1 MPQEKSI
8 CKSLIENICGSE
20 ENRPG
25 FAAAAAAAII
35 FFVDR

>member
-8 CKSLIENICGSE
+8 CKSLIVICGSE